1 MSPIPKD
8 FKNEAY
14 VLHALDDAR
23 LQPYELPR
31 KPGPQEVLLRSL
43 STGICGSDIHYLKEM
58 RLGNIIITHPIVLG
72 HEASA
77 EVVEV
82 GSEVSHVKPGDL
94 VTYEPSVTCLKCEYC
109 DNKDYNLCEY
119 ATSTC
124 PPYTGSLTYYFVHHG
139 KFTFKVPDHV
149 DAEEA
154 ALVEPVCV
162 GVHAC
167 RRGNI
172 TVGDKVFITG
182 SGPIGL
188 IMLICAKAYGATRV
202 VLTDINESRLKLA
215 RELGADE
222 TILVKK
228 GQTEEEL
235 REKVKA
241 AFGGELPN
249 KTFECS
255 GVAVNFRLVMLTTKS
270 AGTCVFVGMG
280 PTDILLPVA
289 EAANREVDIRSCHRY
304 KSSFPAAIELVA
316 SGKYPFKKLITHRF
330 DLKDSA
336 KAFDTVVSGAGVK
349 VMIKVAEPS
358 KKH

>member
-1 MSPIPKD
+1 M
-8 FKNEAY
+8 
-14 VLHALDDAR
+14 
-23 LQPYELPR
+23 
-31 KPGPQEVLLRSL
+31 
-43 STGICGSDIHYLKEM
+43 
-58 RLGNIIITHPIVLG
+58 GNIIITHPIVLG

-82 GSEVSHVKPGDL
+82 GSEVTHVKPGDL

-139 KFTFKVPDHV
+139 KFTFKYVLLYLNVLKLLELNYLLLFSRVPDHV

-215 RELGADE
+215 QELGADE
-222 TILVKK
+222 TILVTK
-228 GQTEEEL
+228 GQTEMEL

-241 AFGGELPN
+241 AFGGQLPN

-255 GVAVNFRLVMLTTKS
+255 GVAVNFRLVMLATKS

-304 KSSFPAAIELVA
+304 KTAFPAAIELVA

-330 DLKDSA
+330 DLKDSK

>member
-1 MSPIPKD
+1 
-8 FKNEAY
+8 
-14 VLHALDDAR
+14 
-23 LQPYELPR
+23 
-31 KPGPQEVLLRSL
+31 
-43 STGICGSDIHYLKEM
+43 M

-82 GSEVSHVKPGDL
+82 GSEVTHVKPGDL

-139 KFTFKVPDHV
+139 KFTFKYVLLYLNVLKLLELNYLLLFSRVPDHV

-215 RELGADE
+215 QELGADE
-222 TILVKK
+222 TILVTK
-228 GQTEEEL
+228 GQTEMEL

-241 AFGGELPN
+241 AFGGQLPN

-255 GVAVNFRLVMLTTKS
+255 GVAVNFRLVMLATKS

-304 KSSFPAAIELVA
+304 KTAFPAAIELVA

-330 DLKDSA
+330 DLKDSK

>member
-1 MSPIPKD
+1 M
-8 FKNEAY
+8 FF
-14 VLHALDDAR
+14 
-23 LQPYELPR
+23 
-31 KPGPQEVLLRSL
+31 
-43 STGICGSDIHYLKEM
+43 M
-58 RLGNIIITHPIVLG
+58 
-72 HEASA
+72 
-77 EVVEV
+77 
-82 GSEVSHVKPGDL
+82 
-94 VTYEPSVTCLKCEYC
+94 
-109 DNKDYNLCEY
+109 
-119 ATSTC
+119 
-124 PPYTGSLTYYFVHHG
+124 F
-139 KFTFKVPDHV
+139 FTFPLDSLFLFFRVPDHV

-188 IMLICAKAYGATRV
+188 ITLICAKAYGATRV
-202 VLTDINESRLKLA
+202 VLTDINEQRLQLA

-222 TILVKK
+222 TILVSK
-228 GQTEEEL
+228 GQTEAEL
-235 REKVKA
+235 VKKVKA

-280 PTDILLPVA
+280 PTEILLPVA

-304 KSSFPAAIELVA
+304 KTAFPAAIELVA

-330 DLKDSA
+330 DFKDCA

-349 VMIKVAEPS
+349 VMIKVGEQ
-358 KKH
+358 KKQ